1 MASRRLPKQQECNL
15 ELQNIKENEMQLA
28 KQVSGGRF
36 EVGDNSISIGAAY
49 DFIMK
54 NTRVET
60 MKALSIDVKQY
71 AAFERLVCKKLAIP
85 AWRKTELRSQAM
97 YGSV

>member
-1 MASRRLPKQQECNL
+1 MD
-15 ELQNIKENEMQLA
+15 LA

-36 EVGDNSISIGAAY
+36 EVGDNSISLPMAY

-54 NTRVET
+54 NTCVEI
-60 MKALSIDVKQY
+60 MKALKIDLKQY
-71 AAFERLVCKKLAIP
+71 AAFERLVCKQLAIP